1 MFAFAAVV
9 SAFAA
14 STLYTDRQLHGVV
27 SRASDIAQDTMPS
40 ITHLSV
46 LRSHLRELDHAL
58 DGAALGY
65 AWSRT
70 AVDSTIAHVTQE
82 FEAYARVTSEPD
94 ERDAWGSASRP
105 LERVRAFAWTMM
117 DLLRTGDGAGAR
129 AVFDAQLRPEIDR
142 ADQAVLRLIEIN
154 TRQALTAAAQVA
166 TARRRAQL
174 YGLALDGS
182 SILVAIGFALVA
194 FRAVRRHDRLLERR
208 ANELDD
214 FASRVAHDI
223 ESPLLPATIAL
234 DRAAHELP
242 DESPIRRAAQRGLRA
257 LEHVRTIVEDLLA
270 FARRDTSAD
279 NKAAMARV
287 RDVVDAVVDQ
297 AEPAAQSHRVEIA
310 VEPFS
315 DSLAVAC
322 APGVLESV
330 LSNLVRNALLYM
342 GDARERRIDLRVR
355 DFGDAVF
362 IAVSDTGP
370 GLPSGVEDAINDR
383 VQGGAPP
390 RALGLGLATVKRL
403 VEAHGG
409 AISVESGTHGAGGGT
424 TFWLEL
430 PKAPSEI
437 DRAPTPSTTAAPSP
451 A

>member
-1 MFAFAAVV
+1 
-9 SAFAA
+9 
-14 STLYTDRQLHGVV
+14 V
-27 SRASDIAQDTMPS
+27 SRAGDIAQDTMPS
-40 ITHLSV
+40 ITHLSL
-46 LRSHLRELDHAL
+46 LRSRLRELDHAL

-65 AWSRT
+65 EWSRRSVE
-70 AVDSTIAHVTQE
+70 ASLSQIQQE
-82 FEAYARVTSEPD
+82 FEAYARVTSEPE
-94 ERDAWGSASRP
+94 EREAWGSASRP
-105 LERVRAFAWTMM
+105 LEAVRQYAWNMM
-117 DLLRTGDGAGAR
+117 GMLESGDGTGAR

-142 ADQAVLRLIEIN
+142 ADQAVLRLIGIN
-154 TRQALTAAAQVA
+154 TRQALNAAAQVA

-174 YGLALDGS
+174 YALALDGS
-182 SILVAIGFALVA
+182 SILVAIGFAMLA

-208 ANELDD
+208 ANELDE

-257 LEHVRTIVEDLLA
+257 LEHVRTIIEDLLA
-270 FARRDTSAD
+270 FARRDGSGEKTAVAQVHS
-279 NKAAMARV
+279 
-287 RDVVDAVVDQ
+287 VVDAVIDQ
-297 AEPAAQSHRVEIA
+297 AEPAAASHRVTIA
-310 VEPFS
+310 VEPFP

-342 GDARERRIDLRVR
+342 GDSTERRIDLRVR

-370 GLPSGVEDAINDR
+370 GLPRSVEDAIDDR
-383 VQGGAPP
+383 AHDGGPP
-390 RALGLGLATVKRL
+390 RALGLGLTTVKRL

-409 AISVESGTHGAGGGT
+409 AISVESGTHGGSSGT

-437 DRAPTPSTTAAPSP
+437 DRAPSPTTTAAPSP